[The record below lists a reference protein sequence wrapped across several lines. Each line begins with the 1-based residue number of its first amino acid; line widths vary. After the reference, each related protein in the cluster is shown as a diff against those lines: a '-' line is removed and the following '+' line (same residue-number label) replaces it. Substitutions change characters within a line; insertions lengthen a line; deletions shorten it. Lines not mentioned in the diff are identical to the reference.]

1 MVRIGVT
8 SISFSK
14 NAELCRIASEIFPEV
29 RFNAQ
34 GLVRSEDDVIS
45 FLQSCD
51 GAIVGTEPVSERVLD
66 ALPDLQMIAKYGVG
80 LDSIDLEAMA
90 RRGIALGWT
99 GGVNRRSV
107 SELALCLMLMLS
119 RNVSRT
125 SAALARGSWQKDGG
139 RLLSG
144 RSIGIVGCGFVGE
157 DLLELLSPLGGA
169 RWICDIEDR
178 SAVAQRFGAGQVPY
192 EELLQNAD
200 VVSFHVPLTSQT
212 RHMLGPRQIDLLR
225 PGAIVINTSRGGVI
239 DQAALKEAL
248 KQGRISAGLDVF
260 AEEPARDLELL
271 ALPNL
276 VGTPHVGGNAAEAV
290 QAMGL
295 SALRHLTMH
304 FGRPFNY

>member
-1 MVRIGVT
+1 MMVRIGVT

-144 RSIGIVGCGFVGE
+144 RSIGIVGCGFVGRICSNFSHPWAAPGGSVTSRTGVP
-157 DLLELLSPLGGA
+157 LLSG
-169 RWICDIEDR
+169 
-178 SAVAQRFGAGQVPY
+178 
-192 EELLQNAD
+192 
-200 VVSFHVPLTSQT
+200 
-212 RHMLGPRQIDLLR
+212 LGPARFLTRSSYKTQMWL
-225 PGAIVINTSRGGVI
+225 VFTS
-239 DQAALKEAL
+239 L
-248 KQGRISAGLDVF
+248 
-260 AEEPARDLELL
+260 
-271 ALPNL
+271 
-276 VGTPHVGGNAAEAV
+276 
-290 QAMGL
+290 
-295 SALRHLTMH
+295 
-304 FGRPFNY
+304 